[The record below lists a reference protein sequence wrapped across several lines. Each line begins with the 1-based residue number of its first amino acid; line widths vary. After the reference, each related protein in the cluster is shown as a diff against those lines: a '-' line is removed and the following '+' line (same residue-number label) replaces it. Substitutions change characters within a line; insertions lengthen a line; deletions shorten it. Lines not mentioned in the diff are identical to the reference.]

1 MGRIHGCR
9 RLSGGGVR
17 VRLVG
22 PERAVVAELPARLR
36 RVLAAD
42 DAEASPGTRIH
53 ERLFP
58 AAYADPMAELEYRA
72 TAASGLS
79 EERLAAVDA
88 FAATLEAGRD
98 VAGIWTVD
106 LDPEAAHAWLSALN
120 DARLALAMVVGV
132 TDEQQWEG
140 GPDRSDRDA
149 VLLWYLGWLQTEL
162 LDALMGH
169 LEEEQPS

>member
-1 MGRIHGCR
+1 MGRLHGCR
-9 RLSGGGVR
+9 RLDGGGVR

-36 RVLAAD
+36 RVLAGD
-42 DAEASPGTRIH
+42 DAEAGPGERIH

-58 AAYADPMAELEYRA
+58 AAYADPMAELEYRSGV
-72 TAASGLS
+72 AAELS

-88 FAATLEAGRD
+88 FAATLNGGRD
-98 VAGIWTVD
+98 VAGVWTVD
-106 LDPEAAHAWLSALN
+106 LDADAAHAWLSALN

-132 TDEQQWEG
+132 TDEDHWEA

-149 VLLWYLGWLQTEL
+149 VLLWFLGWLQSEL
-162 LDALMGH
+162 LEALMGH
-169 LEEEQPS
+169 LEEH